1 MSAWYCLPPKI
12 RDGQNLSKVIQISG
26 EAAGLIDHCAF
37 EPLDVPVGRLP
48 QLIYVKGPG
57 AAAYRKPL
65 TLGTANAVYIEDCL
79 ANFGVG
85 PVNRAGGN
93 VPWVVPY
100 DGARVVIRHNTI
112 VNSQIEVYRPAMSR
126 GLRGSL
132 SAEIYDNTFS
142 AVGLEPFRPQGT
154 IFIAGGTG
162 VIFNNTITGTTYSTR
177 CFPVSNERSYRSFE
191 VFGQCDGTSPYD
203 GNQIPAGRP
212 GAGYPSMDQPGRGV
226 DLDGDGVQELAPWY
240 AWNNTIN
247 GSKIRMEVRLETPAV
262 AHYLK
267 EGREFFNDTPMPG
280 YQPFTYPHPL
290 QQGR

>member
-1 MSAWYCLPPKI
+1 V
-12 RDGQNLSKVIQISG
+12 NLSKVIQISG
-26 EAAGLIDHCAF
+26 EATGLIDHCAF
-37 EPLDVPVGRLP
+37 EPLDIPVGRLP
-48 QLIYVKGPG
+48 QLIYVKGPS
-57 AAAYRKPL
+57 AAAYKKPL

-79 ANFGVG
+79 ADFGVG

-142 AVGLEPFRPQGT
+142 VVGLQPFRPQGT

-162 VIFNNTITGTTYSTR
+162 VIFNNTITGTTYNTR
-177 CFPVSNERSYRSFE
+177 YFPVSNERSYRSFD
-191 VFGQCDGTSPYD
+191 VFGKCDGTSPYD
-203 GNQIPAGRP
+203 GNQIPAGEP

-226 DLDGDGVQELAPWY
+226 DLDGDGVQEPAPWY

-247 GSKIRMEVRLETPAV
+247 GSKIRMEVRLETLGV

-267 EGREFFNDTPMPG
+267 EGREFYNDTPMSG
-280 YQPFTYPHPL
+280 YKAYTYPHPL
-290 QQGR
+290 QQGH